1 MTQSDAPSNTTD
13 KRDQALPDPRKIYPD
28 NYPGDQNNDDGTSK
42 KTDGTN
48 LLNKIF
54 NYCHLEHEYSAKYY
68 MRHDFFKKS
77 FLPDSLMQKFG
88 RDKDVTYS

>member
-1 MTQSDAPSNTTD
+1 MTQSDGSTDTD

-28 NYPGDQNNDDGTSK
+28 NYPEDQNYDGTTNRKNDGTS
-42 KTDGTN
+42 

-54 NYCHLEHEYSAKYY
+54 NYCHLEHEYSPKYY

-77 FLPDSLMQKFG
+77 LLPESLK
-88 RDKDVTYS
+88 